1 MKADDFLAAN
11 LAVAIS
17 TSNLGRVIPVLD
29 TKKAL
34 RNARPLVAGARTPDL
49 RIMNPAL

>member
-1 MKADDFLAAN
+1 M
-11 LAVAIS
+11 S
-17 TSNLGRVIPVLD
+17 TVNRRIPVLD

-34 RNARPLVAGARTPDL
+34 LDARPLVAGGGARTPDL